1 MNLPSKILE
10 EAVNEFSKLPGIGS
24 KTALRLVLHLLK
36 KDKSVVQ
43 GFGEVLIRLKN
54 EIVYCE
60 ECGNISSENKCSI
73 CKGLKRD
80 RSLICVV
87 EDIRDV
93 IAIENTQQFNGLYHV
108 LGGLIS
114 PMDGIGPANLNIEKL
129 LERSQQEESREIV
142 MALSAN
148 MEGDTTAF
156 YISKKLK
163 NTNVNISTIAR
174 GISFGGELEFVD
186 DLTLGRSILQR
197 VPYEGGLKS

>member
-1 MNLPSKILE
+1 MNFPSKILE
-10 EAVNEFSKLPGIGS
+10 EAVAQFSKLPGIGH

-36 KDKSVVQ
+36 KDNGTVQ

-54 EIVYCE
+54 EIIYCT
-60 ECGNISSENKCSI
+60 ECGNISSETTCNI

-80 RSLICVV
+80 RSIICIV
-87 EDIRDV
+87 EDIRDI

-114 PMDGIGPANLNIEKL
+114 PMDGIGPSNLNIEKL
-129 LERSQQEESREIV
+129 LDRLNSSEVKEIV

-156 YISKKLK
+156 YISKKIKHL
-163 NTNVNISTIAR
+163 NINISTIAR

-197 VPYEGGLKS
+197 IPYEGGLKS